1 MSTILFGILVLAGIS
16 ANPVHNSSTGAGN
29 SSYFPVVASRQD
41 CPDVYAN
48 FCYHGTCRFHLS
60 EKEAYCVCFKGYV
73 GVRCEHMDLLQVM
86 TTDPPPLLVVVL
98 SMTLLAIVTVI
109 GSLAIHLC
117 KRRRKK
123 NGPNLLGK
131 KMNLMI

>member
-73 GVRCEHMDLLQVM
+73 GVRCEHMDLLQ
-86 TTDPPPLLVVVL
+86 PLQKKKKK
-98 SMTLLAIVTVI
+98 
-109 GSLAIHLC
+109 
-117 KRRRKK
+117 KRTKPVGKK
-123 NGPNLLGK
+123 NEPND
-131 KMNLMI
+131 MRRSFHAPQQET